1 MTHKLVA
8 AVAVAALCA
17 SAPCAWATLQIAADF
32 GGSTFFCADNDG
44 TGCDQSALIGT
55 IQLGNVV
62 IGDVTV
68 NGSIQTSTGTLLT
81 PGTPTLNTSSLSVIN
96 NGTAA
101 VTYDVT
107 VADNNFVGPVTQF
120 NSAGSGVWQDAG
132 GSTITLTWW
141 DDPLNAQGAD
151 FAGDTPGNAV
161 DSFSHTANGVADSF
175 SHNGS
180 GAVSD
185 GDLFSMTLDA
195 AGTLVAGGQLLN
207 RGQTEIKT
215 AAAVPEPWSL
225 ALLGAAMIG
234 FAGLRR
240 AA

>member
-1 MTHKLVA
+1 MTNKLVG
-8 AVAVAALCA
+8 AVAVVALCA

-32 GGSTFFCADNDG
+32 GGATFFCADNDG

-55 IQLGNVV
+55 IQLA
-62 IGDVTV
+62 DVTIGTVQV

-120 NSAGSGVWQDAG
+120 NSAGSGTWQNAG
-132 GSTITLTWW
+132 GSTVTLTWW
-141 DDPLNAQGAD
+141 DDPANTQGAN
-151 FAGDTPGNAV
+151 FAGDTPGSAV
-161 DSFSHTANGVADSF
+161 DTFSDIASGVADSF

-185 GDLFSMTLDA
+185 GALFSMALDA
-195 AGTLVAGGQLLN
+195 TGSLVAGGEILN
-207 RGQTEIKT
+207 RGQTIIKS

-225 ALLGAAMIG
+225 ALLGAALIG

-240 AA
+240 RA